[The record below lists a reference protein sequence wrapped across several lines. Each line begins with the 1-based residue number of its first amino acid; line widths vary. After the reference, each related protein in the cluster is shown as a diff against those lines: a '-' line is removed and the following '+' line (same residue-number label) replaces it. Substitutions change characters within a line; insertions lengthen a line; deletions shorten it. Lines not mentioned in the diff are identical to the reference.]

1 MLKTLKRINWISVAT
16 WTIATLIGIFAVLF
30 TMSALGFEFATT
42 TSTNQVMS
50 GFLPTMAVLDDIAGV
65 VGAWITEVLDWVV
78 TSFEG
83 VIPIFY
89 DAEATPPTLTFY
101 GVLALLGLAI
111 GFTGLAIGFI
121 RGMITK

>member
-1 MLKTLKRINWISVAT
+1 MFLRTMLSFL
-16 WTIATLIGIFAVLF
+16 
-30 TMSALGFEFATT
+30 
-42 TSTNQVMS
+42 
-50 GFLPTMAVLDDIAGV
+50 LPTMAVLDDIAGV
-65 VGAWITEVLDWVV
+65 VGGWITEVVDWVV

-89 DAEATPPTLTFY
+89 GGEPASLTFY

-121 RGMITK
+121 RSMITK

>member
-1 MLKTLKRINWISVAT
+1 MLQALKKVNWLRLAT
-16 WTIATLIGIFAVLF
+16 WIFVALIGIFAVLF
-30 TMSALGFEFATT
+30 TLSALGVEFT
-42 TSTNQVMS
+42 TSSSVNQTLS
-50 GFLPTMAVLDDIAGV
+50 GMFKTYAVLDDIAGV
-65 VGAWITEVLDWVV
+65 VANWITEVLEWVV
-78 TSFEG
+78 ASFEG

-89 DAEATPPTLTFY
+89 DATATPPALTFY